1 MAIAIRNA
9 NQMRTLIHTL
19 ASDFVD
25 ANIAFRLNR
34 DLIDASEQYN
44 QELHQ
49 SWTFW
54 TLTVQA
60 HLDAAIF
67 HICRLFDQKPNV
79 LGLRGFL
86 ETVRANLHLFTP
98 ERFRERLADRQGAEE
113 LRANPPLLVR
123 EALDRD
129 IAYAKRDSNERV
141 DRLIDVR
148 HNYYVHRNAARVL
161 GAVLVSDEDLLTI
174 EDIGEL
180 LRGGMEIVN
189 RYSNVFNANTYSVQM
204 VGRDDY
210 EYVLE
215 AIREKLQQYRAQI
228 AEQCRAAGVEPPE
241 V

>member
-1 MAIAIRNA
+1 
-9 NQMRTLIHTL
+9 
-19 ASDFVD
+19 
-25 ANIAFRLNR
+25 
-34 DLIDASEQYN
+34 
-44 QELHQ
+44 
-49 SWTFW
+49 
-54 TLTVQA
+54 
-60 HLDAAIF
+60 
-67 HICRLFDQKPNV
+67 
-79 LGLRGFL
+79 
-86 ETVRANLHLFTP
+86 
-98 ERFRERLADRQGAEE
+98 
-113 LRANPPLLVR
+113 
-123 EALDRD
+123 
-129 IAYAKRDSNERV
+129 
-141 DRLIDVR
+141 
-148 HNYYVHRNAARVL
+148 VL